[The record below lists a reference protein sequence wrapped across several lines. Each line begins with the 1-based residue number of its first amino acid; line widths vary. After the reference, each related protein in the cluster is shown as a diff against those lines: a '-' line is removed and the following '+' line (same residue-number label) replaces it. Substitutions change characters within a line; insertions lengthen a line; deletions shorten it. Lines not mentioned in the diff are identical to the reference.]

1 MRKDPLA
8 SSTPERSIFDMRQL
22 NHFVFP
28 PSLKCRLSIIK
39 REVRQSLANESER
52 IDDGLIDRC
61 VEVGVGAVGTSSPV
75 QLIGVAYNLY
85 KQQLASSDLE
95 KERAGRKHFALKF
108 LDETVAEA
116 DRIFCY
122 IMYKLPDGTVS
133 ASLFQEDKF
142 AKHLRLQL
150 AIRPIYHSI
159 LEATLENPTPTKKIR
174 EVVNETKCA
183 DLEEWKEKAYST
195 FAAIPA
201 VKVDVKIVLQDLYI
215 ASLRSLT
222 HNDFHMLKEKD
233 IDCLVVYSE
242 FLDFGFNLKGLL
254 PLFDEET
261 MIIIENPSILSISMD
276 VFARIHKWRCK
287 ESRVCVACDTDGL
300 TISGL
305 VVARYL
311 SLSTRCS
318 HEDAIKAVKISH
330 ESFFPLPY
338 AQGDFLNAEFEE
350 EEADQFE
357 LQAPSSDSKKNFD
370 RCMLQNCIRVYGNS
384 L

>member
-1 MRKDPLA
+1 MSSLFLFTSFCRCHQLPLDKF
-8 SSTPERSIFDMRQL
+8 IFDMRQL

-61 VEVGVGAVGTSSPV
+61 IEVGVGAVGTSSPV

-85 KQQLASSDLE
+85 KQQLESSDVE

-108 LDETVAEA
+108 LDETVPEA

-122 IMYKLPDGTVS
+122 IMYKLPDGT
-133 ASLFQEDKF
+133 
-142 AKHLRLQL
+142 
-150 AIRPIYHSI
+150 
-159 LEATLENPTPTKKIR
+159 PTPTKKIR
-174 EVVNETKCA
+174 EVVSETKCA
-183 DLEEWKEKAYST
+183 DLEAWKEKAYAT
-195 FAAIPA
+195 FAAIPP
-201 VKVDVKIVLQDLYI
+201 VKIDIKIVLQDLYI

-242 FLDFGFNLKGLL
+242 FLDFGFDLKSLL
-254 PLFDEET
+254 PLFDDET
-261 MIIIENPSILSISMD
+261 MIIIQNPSVLSISMD
-276 VFARIHKWRCK
+276 IFARIHKWRCK

-305 VVARYL
+305 IVARYL
-311 SLSTRCS
+311 SLSTRCT

-338 AQGDFLNAEFEE
+338 AQGDFLSAEFEE

-370 RCMLQNCIRVYGNS
+370 RCMLQNCIRVYANS

>member
-1 MRKDPLA
+1 
-8 SSTPERSIFDMRQL
+8 MRQL

-52 IDDGLIDRC
+52 IDDDLIDRC
-61 VEVGVGAVGTSSPV
+61 VEVGVGAIGTSSPV

-85 KQQLASSDLE
+85 KQQLESSDFE

-108 LDETVAEA
+108 LNETIPES
-116 DRIFCY
+116 DRIF
-122 IMYKLPDGTVS
+122 
-133 ASLFQEDKF
+133 
-142 AKHLRLQL
+142 
-150 AIRPIYHSI
+150 
-159 LEATLENPTPTKKIR
+159 PTPTKKIR
-174 EVVNETKCA
+174 EVIAETKCN
-183 DLEEWKEKAYST
+183 DLEEWKEKAYAT
-195 FAAIPA
+195 FSAIPA
-201 VKVDVKIVLQDLYI
+201 VKIDIKIVLQDLYI

-222 HNDFHMLKEKD
+222 HGDFHLLKEKD

-242 FLDFGFNLKGLL
+242 FLDFGFDLKGLL
-254 PLFDEET
+254 PLFDDET
-261 MIIIENPSILSISMD
+261 MIIIQNPSVLSISMD

-305 VVARYL
+305 IVARYL
-311 SLSTRCS
+311 SLSVRCN
-318 HEDAIKAVKISH
+318 HEDAIKA
-330 ESFFPLPY
+330 
-338 AQGDFLNAEFEE
+338 E